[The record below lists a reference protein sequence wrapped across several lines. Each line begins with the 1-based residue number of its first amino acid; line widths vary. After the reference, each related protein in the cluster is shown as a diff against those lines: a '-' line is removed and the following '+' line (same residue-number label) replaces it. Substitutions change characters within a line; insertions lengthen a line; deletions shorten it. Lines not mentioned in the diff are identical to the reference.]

1 MDFTHGTS
9 HASNQNSEKGMY
21 IGTYVAY
28 TSYGCFLNADS
39 KYGGCYDY
47 FHGSIYCVKKVR
59 RYQKKK
65 RLRSG
70 FSKCVGP
77 VTLFWEL
84 GMLTGPK
91 MDDCT

>member
-1 MDFTHGTS
+1 MVRVIH
-9 HASNQNSEKGMY
+9 QNSEKGMY
-21 IGTYVAY
+21 IVYY
-28 TSYGCFLNADS
+28 YDCFLNAGS

-59 RYQKKK
+59 RYQKK
-65 RLRSG
+65 RLRST

>member
-1 MDFTHGTS
+1 MGRVMHPIKIVKK
-9 HASNQNSEKGMY
+9 EC
-21 IGTYVAY
+21 TYVAY
-28 TSYGCFLNADS
+28 MYNYCCFLNADS

-47 FHGSIYCVKKVR
+47 FHGSIYCVKKSSSLP
-59 RYQKKK
+59 KKK